1 MINNTAIDR
10 NPLTFSIP
18 GGSAFAAGE
27 MIKKL
32 GGELLS
38 FLFILEL
45 EFLHGRDK
53 LPAPTHTLLSG
64 QA

>member
-1 MINNTAIDR
+1 MINHTSIDR
-10 NPLTFSIP
+10 NSLTCSIP
-18 GGSAFAAGE
+18 GGSAYAAGE
-27 MIKKL
+27 MIQKL